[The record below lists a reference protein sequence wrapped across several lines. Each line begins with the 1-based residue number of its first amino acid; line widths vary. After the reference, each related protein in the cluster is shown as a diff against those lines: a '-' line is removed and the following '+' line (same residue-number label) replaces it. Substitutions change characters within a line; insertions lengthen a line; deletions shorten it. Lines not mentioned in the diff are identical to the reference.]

1 MECEHIIR
9 QCKKAHYSGWSDEE
23 LQICIEKAKQLSRKD
38 LFQLFN
44 SKWMDKNAP
53 LRSVFFF
60 LLHKEEIEKRGQPIS
75 VSRMHI
81 GRCLL
86 QKNLIEEYTIAS
98 DEIIGSGYFD
108 GYSNLKKINIKFDFL
123 IDDDCYTRFGSYTP
137 NLERFEVKNNRSP
150 FFTQDG
156 ILYMN
161 MDKAWRRVQE
171 KEKINYHLWNC
182 ELDSQSGI
190 MLVAM
195 PPKYKELSFEIP
207 DFVEVIGCSAFCGSN
222 LESLTIPNSLKYIGL
237 GGLVEM
243 YHLKELKVPN
253 SNSVGYIGLS
263 GSGKKKNVKG
273 QGDTNQSIRFF
284 RDCNN
289 VGHNVDI
296 MYSDS
301 DDELGAEHREFWC
314 FLLNDNV
321 FDEDLE

>member
-9 QCKKAHYSGWSDEE
+9 QCKKAHYSGWADEE

-44 SKWMDKNAP
+44 SKWMDKNDP
-53 LRSVFFF
+53 LRSVLFF

-156 ILYMN
+156 VLYMN
-161 MDKAWRRVQE
+161 MDKAWRREIE
-171 KEKINYHLWNC
+171 KNNINYHLRNC
-182 ELDSQSGI
+182 ELSSELGI

-195 PPKYKELSFEIP
+195 PPKFKELSFEIP
-207 DFVEVIGCSAFCGSN
+207 DFVEGIGCSAFCGSN
-222 LESLTIPNSLKYIGL
+222 LESLTIPKSLEFIGL

-243 YHLKELKVPN
+243 YHLKELKVPY
-253 SNSVGYIGLS
+253 SNSIGYVGLS
-263 GSGKKKNVKG
+263 SSGRKKHINGWGISNPSNCILQDDNCVA
-273 QGDTNQSIRFF
+273 
-284 RDCNN
+284 
-289 VGHNVDI
+289 HNVDI
-296 MYSDS
+296 LYSDS
-301 DDELGAEHREFWC
+301 DEEPSSEEREFWC
-314 FLLNDNV
+314 FLLNDDI
-321 FDEDLE
+321 FD